1 MDSAKLILSEPV
13 SLPALLGN
21 LNKVGGVTEQK
32 KIQAAKD
39 FESVLLGK
47 LLDEMKN
54 SIGDWGLEQSSA
66 FKQTQGIFWL
76 YLSRHLADNGG
87 LGLWKDIY
95 RTTINPGQANRSDR
109 SEA

>member
-1 MDSAKLILSEPV
+1 MDSSKLILSEPV
-13 SLPALLGN
+13 TLFALPGN
-21 LNKVGGVTEQK
+21 LNKADGLSEQK
-32 KIQAAKD
+32 KVQAAKD

-54 SIGDWGLEQSSA
+54 SIGNWGFEESA
-66 FKQTQGIFWL
+66 ASKQTHGIFWL

-95 RTTINPGQANRSDR
+95 QTVIDPEQT
-109 SEA
+109 SENEAAEA